1 MGSDVIGM
9 DCPACQGLTA
19 LSDLDYSKIEMRIM
33 GHTGMDTT
41 LYDVYGTLDKAVV
54 ALKRTLKGESEWE
67 NLSGLQKF
75 AFQEWVEK
83 TARVYKDGDK
93 VDWIGAFY
101 DWLEEQ

>member
-1 MGSDVIGM
+1 MGSDVIGLE
-9 DCPACQGLTA
+9 CPACRGLPD
-19 LSDLDYSKIEMRIM
+19 LSYIDFANVELRIM
-33 GHTGMDTT
+33 ANLDMDTT
-41 LYDVYGTLDKAVV
+41 LYDAYGTLDKAVE
-54 ALKRTLKGESEWE
+54 ALKSTLKGECEWE

-83 TARVYKDGDK
+83 NARVYKDGDK